1 MSGADGSLR
10 GGPVTAAAAGLAGSI
25 RVERATRATRVTAL
39 VALALLGVLA
49 TLPAWGTSGAIRFL
63 VEFLT
68 LLAMAQM
75 WNLLAG
81 YAGLVSIGQQAF
93 VGVGAYGLFVCTDL
107 LRLGPVPATA
117 LTAVIALAVGLV
129 TSLFAFRLRDGYF
142 AVGTWVIAEVIRI
155 IVLNSR
161 QLGAGTGVSIRSLGD
176 MTVSDRQALTYWL
189 ALAVGFGSIL
199 VVALIMRSRL
209 GLALRAI
216 RDSEL
221 GAAGLGV
228 DVQRTK
234 RLIFFVAAVGCAIA
248 GAVYYLQ
255 LLRIQPNAA
264 FGVDW
269 TARMIF
275 IVVIGGLGRIEGPIV
290 GAIVFFALRELLA
303 DYGAAY
309 LAALG
314 LVAIAVVVVAPR
326 GLWGL
331 VESRVPALFA
341 VQRRLVVTRPAGAA
355 SIDRREEP
363 ERT

>member
-1 MSGADGSLR
+1 MNRSTT
-10 GGPVTAAAAGLAGSI
+10 VHMAAAAAI
-25 RVERATRATRVTAL
+25 RVERSTRASRITAVVGL
-39 VALALLGVLA
+39 TVLA
-49 TLPAWGTSGAIRFL
+49 GLASLPAWGTSGTMRFL

-93 VGVGAYGLFVCTDL
+93 VGVGAYGLFVFVDVV
-107 LRLGPVPATA
+107 RLEPVPAIA
-117 LTAVIALAVGLV
+117 ATAVIALVVAAI
-129 TSLFAFRLRDGYF
+129 TSIFAFRLRDGYF
-142 AVGTWVIAEVIRI
+142 AVGTWVIAEVVRI
-155 IVLNSR
+155 IVLNQQ
-161 QLGAGTGVSIRSLGD
+161 QLGAGTGVSIRSLSD
-176 MTVSDRQALTYWL
+176 MAAADRLALTYWL
-189 ALAVGFGSIL
+189 ALGAGFGSVL

-221 GAAGLGV
+221 GAASLGV
-228 DVQRTK
+228 NVQRTK
-234 RLIFFVAAVGCAIA
+234 RIVFLVAGVGCAVA

-264 FGVDW
+264 FGVEW

-290 GAIVFFALRELLA
+290 GAIVYFALREVLA

-341 VQRRLVVTRPAGAA
+341 VQRRLIVSPVAA
-355 SIDRREEP
+355 TDRAEEP

>member
-1 MSGADGSLR
+1 MTVATAPLSGD
-10 GGPVTAAAAGLAGSI
+10 I
-25 RVERATRATRVTAL
+25 RVEWATRTSRITAVAGL
-39 VALALLGVLA
+39 VLLVVLA
-49 TLPAWGTSGAIRFL
+49 SLPAWGPGGVMRFL
-63 VEFLT
+63 VEFLV
-68 LLAMAQM
+68 LLALAQM

-93 VGVGAYGLFVCTDL
+93 VGVGAYGLFVVADL
-107 LRLGPVPATA
+107 VRLAPV
-117 LTAVIALAVGLV
+117 LAVAVAGLIALVVAGV
-129 TSLFAFRLRDGYF
+129 TSLFAFRLRNGYF

-155 IVLNSR
+155 VVLNSQ
-161 QLGAGTGVSIRSLGD
+161 QLGAGTGVSIRSLVGMD
-176 MTVSDRQALTYWL
+176 PSDRLALTYWL
-189 ALAVGFGSIL
+189 ALGVGFGSVL

-221 GAAGLGV
+221 GASSLGV
-228 DVQRTK
+228 NVQRTK
-234 RLIFFVAAVGCAIA
+234 RIVYLVAAVGCAVA

-255 LLRIQPNAA
+255 LLRVQPNAA
-264 FGVDW
+264 FGIDW

-290 GAIVFFALRELLA
+290 GAIVYFALRELLA

-314 LVAIAVVVVAPR
+314 LVAIAIVVVAPR

-341 VQRRLVVTRPAGAA
+341 VQPRLVVMPVTTADHPQ
-355 SIDRREEP
+355 
-363 ERT
+363 ERGRS

>member
-1 MSGADGSLR
+1 
-10 GGPVTAAAAGLAGSI
+10 VTAAAAWPAGAI
-25 RVERATRATRVTAL
+25 RVEQGTRASRIAAAAAL
-39 VALALLGVLA
+39 VLLLGLA
-49 TLPAWGTSGAIRFL
+49 SLPAWGASGTMRLL

-68 LLAMAQM
+68 LMAMAQM

-93 VGVGAYGLFVCTDL
+93 VGVGAYGLFVFVDIV
-107 LRLGPVPATA
+107 RIEPVAAVAATA
-117 LTAVIALAVGLV
+117 VVALVVAAI
-129 TSLFAFRLRDGYF
+129 TSIFAFRLRDGYF

-155 IVLNSR
+155 IVLNSQ

-176 MTVSDRQALTYWL
+176 MAAADRQALTYWL
-189 ALAVGFGSIL
+189 ALAVGFGSVL

-221 GAAGLGV
+221 GAASLGV
-228 DVQRTK
+228 NVQRTK
-234 RLIFFVAAVGCAIA
+234 RIVYLVAGVGCAVA

-264 FGVDW
+264 FGVEW

-290 GAIVFFALRELLA
+290 GAIVYFALRELLA

-341 VQRRLVVTRPAGAA
+341 VQRRLVVSPAATAA
-355 SIDRREEP
+355 DVVEER

>member
-1 MSGADGSLR
+1 MTVATAPLSGD
-10 GGPVTAAAAGLAGSI
+10 I
-25 RVERATRATRVTAL
+25 RVERATRTSRITAVAG
-39 VALALLGVLA
+39 VALLVVLA
-49 TLPAWGTSGAIRFL
+49 SLPAWGPGGVMRFL
-63 VEFLT
+63 VEFLV
-68 LLAMAQM
+68 LLALAQM

-93 VGVGAYGLFVCTDL
+93 VGVGAYGLFVVADL
-107 LRLGPVPATA
+107 VGLAPV
-117 LTAVIALAVGLV
+117 LAVAVAGLIALVVAGV
-129 TSLFAFRLRDGYF
+129 TSLFAFRLRNGYF

-155 IVLNSR
+155 VVLNSQ
-161 QLGAGTGVSIRSLGD
+161 QLGAGTGVSIRSLVGMD
-176 MTVSDRQALTYWL
+176 PSDRLALTYWL
-189 ALAVGFGSIL
+189 ALGVGFGSVL

-221 GAAGLGV
+221 GASSLGV
-228 DVQRTK
+228 NVQRTK
-234 RLIFFVAAVGCAIA
+234 RIVYLVAAVGCAVA

-255 LLRIQPNAA
+255 LLRVQPNAA
-264 FGVDW
+264 FGIDW

-275 IVVIGGLGRIEGPIV
+275 IVVIGGLGRIEGPII
-290 GAIVFFALRELLA
+290 GAIVYFALRELLA

-341 VQRRLVVTRPAGAA
+341 VQRRLVVMPVA
-355 SIDRREEP
+355 SADHPRE
-363 ERT
+363 RGRS

>member
-1 MSGADGSLR
+1 M
-10 GGPVTAAAAGLAGSI
+10 
-25 RVERATRATRVTAL
+25 
-39 VALALLGVLA
+39 
-49 TLPAWGTSGAIRFL
+49 RFL
-63 VEFLT
+63 VEFLV
-68 LLAMAQM
+68 LLALAQM

-93 VGVGAYGLFVCTDL
+93 VGVGAYGLFVVADL
-107 LRLGPVPATA
+107 VRLAPV
-117 LTAVIALAVGLV
+117 LAVAVAGLIALVVAGV
-129 TSLFAFRLRDGYF
+129 TSLFAFRLRNGYF

-155 IVLNSR
+155 IVLNSQ
-161 QLGAGTGVSIRSLGD
+161 QLGAGTGVSIQSLVGMD
-176 MTVSDRQALTYWL
+176 ASDRLALTYWL
-189 ALAVGFGSIL
+189 ALAVGFGSVF

-216 RDSEL
+216 RDGEV
-221 GAAGLGV
+221 GASSLGV
-228 DVQRTK
+228 NVGRAK
-234 RLIFFVAAVGCAIA
+234 RIVYLVAAVGCAVA

-290 GAIVFFALRELLA
+290 GAIVYFALRQVLA

-314 LVAIAVVVVAPR
+314 VVAIVVVVIAPR
-326 GLWGL
+326 GIWGL
-331 VESRVPALFA
+331 VDSRVPALFA
-341 VQRRLVVTRPAGAA
+341 VQHRLIVSPAAA
-355 SIDRREEP
+355 GPAEEP